1 MKKLWITLST
11 ASLMLFAASGVR
23 AQTEAG
29 NIMMGAQLLNVTGTF
44 QHGSNSLDLG
54 ITPQVGFFL
63 VDNFALG
70 GQVILNLKT
79 ASHYTDFSYAV
90 GPFARYYF
98 NEINDQNLQFSR
110 RSSFFAEANVNVRG
124 ENVKV
129 SGNSTSTNGLGVG
142 IGPGL
147 AYFLTPNLGLET
159 TLKYNIGLGFG
170 NATTVQQVS
179 LNLGIQ
185 AYFSRS
191 GAKKII
197 REEQQNP

>member
-1 MKKLWITLST
+1 MITLLTTVVVLFS
-11 ASLMLFAASGVR
+11 ASAVR

-29 NIMMGAQLLNVTGTF
+29 NIMVGAQLLNVTGTF
-44 QHGSNSLDLG
+44 QSGNSSFDMG
-54 ITPQVGFFL
+54 ISPQVGFFL

-70 GQVILNLKT
+70 GEVILNLKT
-79 ASHYTDFSYAV
+79 ASDYTDFSYAV

-98 NEINDQNLQFSR
+98 NRIKDQNLQFSR

-129 SGNSTSTNGLGVG
+129 NDHSTSTNGLGIG

-159 TLKYNIGLGFG
+159 TLKYNLGVGFG
-170 NATTVQQVS
+170 NSTTVQQVS

-191 GAKKII
+191 GARNII
-197 REEQQNP
+197 REEQQSR